1 VNGNQVGCIQAG
13 KSPPSGLPRLFRE
26 TLKYSALPTAQG
38 RAPKISG
45 CKLLILGAI
54 GKPRFSDGER

>member
-26 TLKYSALPTAQG
+26 TLKYSAFPAAQG
-38 RAPKISG
+38 RAAKISG
-45 CKLLILGAI
+45 CKLLIL
-54 GKPRFSDGER
+54 